1 MPKPNPK
8 QIVTYTQLFINNK
21 WVPAAA
27 GEKFATINPANGQ
40 KIADIAKATEVD
52 INNAVGVAKRAF
64 VRGSPWRRLDSSAR
78 GNLLHKL
85 ADLIVENVDELANL
99 EALDSGKPF
108 AKAYM
113 EVHACSA
120 IIRYYAGWPDKI
132 YGKTIPVDGNALAMT
147 RKEPIGVVGQ
157 IIPWNYPIIMM
168 GIKIGPALAAGCTIV
183 LKPAEQTPL
192 TALRV
197 ASLAKEAGFPP
208 GVLNVVPG
216 FGPTAG
222 AVISEHP
229 DVVKVAF
236 TGSTEVGHIIMQAA
250 GKTNLKRV
258 TLELGGKS
266 PFVIFNEADLDEAV
280 QIAHDNLFSNSGQ
293 TCLAPTRVFV
303 QSGIYDEFVK
313 KSTALAKARK
323 VGDAF
328 EPNVQN
334 GPQIDAES
342 LEKILALIESGKKE
356 GAKLQTGGN
365 RLGKVGFFVQ
375 PTVFSDVTDD
385 MRIAKEEIFG
395 PVQTIFK
402 FDTLEEVIQRANN
415 TNYGLAAG
423 VCTKNIET
431 ALEFSKAMEAGV
443 VWVNQWGALEPQAP
457 FGGYKESGIGREMG
471 EEALSNYLETKTISI
486 KLPSNN

>member
-1 MPKPNPK
+1 MAKPNAK
-8 QIVTYTQLFINNK
+8 QPVTYTQLFINNE
-21 WVPAAA
+21 WVPAVS
-27 GEKFATINPANGQ
+27 GKKFATINPASGE
-40 KIADIAKATEVD
+40 KIADIAEADKVDVEKA
-52 INNAVGVAKRAF
+52 VAAAKKAF
-64 VRGSPWRRLDSSAR
+64 ARGSAWRSLDASAR
-78 GNLLHKL
+78 GNLLNKL
-85 ADLIVENVDELANL
+85 ADLIIKNVDELASL
-99 EALDSGKPF
+99 ESIDNGKPF
-108 AKAYM
+108 KEAYG
-113 EVHACSA
+113 EVYGCAA
-120 IIRYYAGWPDKI
+120 FLRYYAGWTDKI
-132 YGKTIPVDGNALAMT
+132 HGSTIPADGNSFTLT

-157 IIPWNYPIIMM
+157 ITPWNYPMIMI
-168 GIKIGPALAAGCTIV
+168 GLKLGPALAAGCTIV

-222 AVISEHP
+222 AAISEHA
-229 DVVKVAF
+229 DVAKVAF

-266 PFVIFNEADLDEAV
+266 PFVIFNDADLDEAV
-280 QIAHDNLFSNSGQ
+280 KVAHDNLFQNAGQ
-293 TCLAPTRVFV
+293 TCCAPTRVFV

-313 KSTALAKARK
+313 KSTALAKERK

-328 EPNVQN
+328 EPNVQT
-334 GPQIDAES
+334 GPQIDTES
-342 LEKILALIESGKKE
+342 FEKILGLIESGKKQ
-356 GAKLQTGGN
+356 GAKLQTGGS

-395 PVQTIFK
+395 PVQPIFK
-402 FDTLEEVIQRANN
+402 FETLEEVIQRANN

-423 VCTKNIET
+423 VYTKNIET
-431 ALEFSKAMEAGV
+431 ALEFSKAIESGV
-443 VWVNQWGALEPQAP
+443 VWVNQWGALGPQAP

-471 EEALSNYLETKTISI
+471 EEALSNYLEVKTISI
-486 KLPSNN
+486 KLPSNH